1 MKSKNLINSKIY
13 LLLII
18 LALGISFVIYKHN
31 YELGILSNL
40 ILILLFIS
48 ILIII
53 IFNIKNIEDIDHIP
67 LYALSTFY
75 ILICYLGLF
84 LFDKYKIFPRFNVND
99 YEFALKIL
107 SFSFIFYSL
116 GYLIVK
122 LIGKKFLRKE
132 IKSLEATTGEIFSL
146 GFVCR
151 A

>member
-1 MKSKNLINSKIY
+1 MQNKNLINSKIY
-13 LLLII
+13 SLLIA
-18 LALGISFVIYKHN
+18 LGLGISFVIYKNNH
-31 YELGILSNL
+31 ELGILNNL

-53 IFNIKNIEDIDHIP
+53 IFNIKNIEEIDHIP

-84 LFDKYKIFPRFNVND
+84 LFDKYKIFPRYNVND

-107 SFSFIFYSL
+107 FFSFIFYSL

-122 LIGKKFLRKE
+122 LIGKNF
-132 IKSLEATTGEIFSL
+132 
-146 GFVCR
+146 
-151 A
+151 